1 MRNASLT
8 LLLLLSLL
16 TMLNRL
22 LLWQVG
28 GGYNTLQH
36 YLGIK
41 NKRVRPFRM
50 GIADTGGIRD
60 KSTTVFYPNDSNG
73 DIQGY
78 PIHSHDGKHTRYSTA
93 CVYNITL
100 CAVL

>member
-1 MRNASLT
+1 M
-8 LLLLLSLL
+8 LSAMLRE
-16 TMLNRL
+16 TLNRL

-78 PIHSHDGKHTRYSTA
+78 PIHSHDGKHTRYSTTT
-93 CVYNITL
+93 CVDCSLI
-100 CAVL
+100 CM